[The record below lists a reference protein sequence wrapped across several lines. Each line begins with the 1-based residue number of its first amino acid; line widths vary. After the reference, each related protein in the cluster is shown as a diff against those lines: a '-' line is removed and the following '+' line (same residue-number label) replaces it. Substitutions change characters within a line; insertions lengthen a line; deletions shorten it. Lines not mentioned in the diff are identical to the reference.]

1 MKELLKLLERED
13 LFSIGGMTTELGWKT
28 KRTNLNGLKECQDWL
43 RKSNQ
48 NSLRLFFEN
57 NGIKDFSLT

>member
-28 KRTNLNGLKECQDWL
+28 KRTNLIGLRECEDWL
-43 RKSNQ
+43 RKSTK

-57 NGIKDFSLT
+57 DGIKDFSL